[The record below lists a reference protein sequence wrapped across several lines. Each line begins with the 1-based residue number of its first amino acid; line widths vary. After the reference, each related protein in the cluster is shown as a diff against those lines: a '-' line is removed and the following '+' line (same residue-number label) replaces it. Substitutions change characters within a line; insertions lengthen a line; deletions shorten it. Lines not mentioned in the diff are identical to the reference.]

1 MKALGQK
8 PKMLRLSLGPMFT
21 MLTRMSHR
29 AQDDRQ
35 LKPRGYSLVLGLMLA
50 MLAMIN
56 VMAISSWHSSIVGHD
71 DAKIASALVLH
82 DDNAPAMPEV
92 DLHQMT
98 HTVINGLADI
108 SPSNAVVSVILV
120 AVGIWFITRDDAL
133 SGPLTEAI
141 LRPPRG

>member
-1 MKALGQK
+1 MKALGRQ

-21 MLTRMSHR
+21 MLRRMSHR

-35 LKPRGYSLVLGLMLA
+35 LKQRGSSLVLGLILA
-50 MLAMIN
+50 ILAMIN
-56 VMAISSWHSSIVGHD
+56 VMALSSWHSSLIGHD
-71 DAKIASALVLH
+71 DAKIASTLVLH
-82 DDNAPAMPEV
+82 DDTAPAMPEV

-108 SPSNAVVSVILV
+108 SPSNAVVSAIFV

-133 SGPLTEAI
+133 GGPLTEAI

>member
-1 MKALGQK
+1 M
-8 PKMLRLSLGPMFT
+8 RLSLRSVFT
-21 MLTRMSHR
+21 MLMRMTSRVHNGHHF
-29 AQDDRQ
+29 
-35 LKPRGYSLVLGLMLA
+35 KPTGYSLVLGLMLA

-71 DAKIASALVLH
+71 DAKIASALIQH
-82 DDNAPAMPEV
+82 DDTAPAMPEV
-92 DLHQMT
+92 DLHKMT

-108 SPSNAVVSVILV
+108 SPSNGVVSAIFAVVGL
-120 AVGIWFITRDDAL
+120 WFITRDNAL